1 MESYVCGAENVYVG
15 SVTKVSPP
23 EPQRNDGLIPFEME
37 VTVDEVLK
45 GGKTKSFKVLQYT
58 WKSGNVREEWLALQG
73 KKMLWF
79 MNNDMDRDRHVSA
92 HTLPVEPYPGDI
104 YSKGWGNFTMDF
116 QAIMSGRETLDHVRT
131 FSREFKERTTKGLGL
146 RLLPQLVG
154 RVFPGHRTGGELIV
168 PVCPR
173 LESVALRMI
182 HSPKTV
188 LPTRKQVPQ
197 IPDEEYEA
205 LFKEDTG
212 TLKRMGVDCLEHFKS
227 KANIELL
234 KGLLNDPSIELD
246 PENDWRVKVYSVRR
260 SAYKVLT
267 KWGIQVNKPIWTV
280 D

>member
-45 GGKTKSFKVLQYT
+45 GGKTKSFNVLQYT

-79 MNNDMDRDRHVSA
+79 MNNDMDRDRHISA

-116 QAIMSGRETLDHVRT
+116 HALRSGKETLDHVRT

-182 HSPKTV
+182 RSPKTV

-267 KWGIQVNKPIWTV
+267 KWGIQVNKPNWTV